1 MFKLDNIA
9 GGIGELDFFDKIG
22 YAWVFEL
29 DNIEFVWVFELDNIT
44 RGIGELEFFDK
55 IGIV

>member
-9 GGIGELDFFDKIG
+9 GGIGELDFFNKIG
-22 YAWVFEL
+22 F
-29 DNIEFVWVFELDNIT
+29 IEVFELDNIT
-44 RGIGELEFFDK
+44 RGIVELEVFVN